1 MKKKTVLSIF
11 AVVASLCLLI
21 GLSFATHTAAFAAD
35 ETITF
40 DSGAAI
46 RIDPSQGTIRAEYV
60 FPQTFRRLLSKKKWE

>member
-11 AVVASLCLLI
+11 AAVASLCLLI

-35 ETITF
+35 EAITF

-46 RIDPSQGTIRAEYV
+46 RIDPSRENNTSGIRFSANVPSSLAEKEV
-60 FPQTFRRLLSKKKWE
+60 